1 MNEPIDVGFLAAKVA
16 ALRDE
21 KAKLFVDT
29 ASLTYNVMMV
39 NQLMN
44 IQRELISVC
53 CTIDQVSRFRGYC
66 TQEEYNVALEC
77 QRHIQECE
85 QELVKHRTMTFFD
98 CASLVV
104 SGLSMLLR
112 K

>member
-1 MNEPIDVGFLAAKVA
+1 MNELIDTCFLAAKVA
-16 ALRDE
+16 ALKDE
-21 KAKLFVDT
+21 KAKLFVDG
-29 ASLTYNVMMV
+29 ASLTYNVVMI

-77 QRHIQECE
+77 QKQIRECE

-98 CASLVV
+98 CASLVI
-104 SGLSMLLR
+104 SGLSMLL
-112 K
+112 KK

>member
-1 MNEPIDVGFLAAKVA
+1 MTEPIDTAFLAAKVA
-16 ALRDE
+16 ALKDE
-21 KAKLFVDT
+21 KAKIFVDA
-29 ASLTYNVMMV
+29 ASLTYNVAMV
-39 NQLMN
+39 NRLMN

-77 QRHIQECE
+77 HRHIQECE
-85 QELVKHRTMTFFD
+85 NELLKHKVMTAFD

-104 SGLSMLLR
+104 SGLSMLL
-112 K
+112 KK